1 MKIYNNIIEQINK
14 SVIIFNINN
23 SLIKY
28 LEKPNKIIH
37 VNIPF
42 ILNDKYILIDGYRVQ
57 HNNLLGEYKGGLR
70 FNENVNLDECKALS
84 AWMTYK
90 TALYNLPLGGG
101 KGGICINPNQLNDK
115 ELEDLSRKFI
125 SLIYN
130 NIGENKDIPAPD
142 VGTNSKII
150 NFMDDEMYK
159 LTGSKNNFTGKSLDN
174 RGCIGRNEATGFGV
188 VEIFKFW
195 AEKNNFQIKNSTFI
209 IQGFGNVGSFTS
221 IYLNN
226 LGAKLIGVSDHSC
239 CLFDSNGIDVNN
251 LVDYCKIH
259 KCIKGFLNNEI
270 LIDEFWKIKCNIVIP
285 AALELQINEN
295 IAKNLDCDIII
306 EAANGPL
313 YINTDNILREKN
325 IDVLPDILCNS
336 GGVIVSYYEYLQN
349 KNNKYETSMDIML
362 NKLSNHMKQ
371 IFDKVYLEI
380 NRKNITYR
388 DACYGIA
395 LLNLYDKFKLKF

>member
-14 SVIIFNINN
+14 SVIIFKINN

-42 ILNDKYILIDGYRVQ
+42 ISNDKFILIDGYRVQ
-57 HNNLLGEYKGGLR
+57 HNNLLGDYKGGLR

-101 KGGICINPNQLNDK
+101 KGGMCINPNEFNDK
-115 ELEDLSRKFI
+115 ELEDISRKFI

-150 NFMDDEMYK
+150 NYMDDEMYK

-209 IQGFGNVGSFTS
+209 IQGFGNVGSNTS

-239 CLFDSNGIDVNN
+239 SIFDSNGIDVNK
-251 LVDYCKIH
+251 LIDYCKIH

-270 LIDEFWKIKCNIVIP
+270 SKDEFWKIKCNIVIP
-285 AALELQINEN
+285 AALELQINES

-313 YINTDNILREKN
+313 DINADNILRERN

-349 KNNKYETSMDIML
+349 KNNKYETSIDVML
-362 NKLSNHMKQ
+362 NNLSNYMKQ
-371 IFDKVYLEI
+371 IFDKVYLEVSK
-380 NRKNITYR
+380 KNITYR

-395 LLNLYDKFKLKF
+395 LLNLDEKFKLKY